1 MAYSIFGVRLDEV
14 ASADELRMICGRL
27 LDGSR
32 TARVFTPNPEILLL
46 ARSDRDYAGVLRSAD
61 LALAD
66 GTGLAIVRLLRSGRI
81 IRRWPG
87 VDLGALLL
95 RLAAEREASVAFV
108 GGTAKVPDRAAARW
122 RSSLPGLQIHTFG
135 VGVDFDA
142 TGAARS
148 TQDEARLVEAIA
160 EAAPAIVLVGLGAPK
175 QERWIVR
182 HADDFPTVRIMAGVG
197 GSLDMWAGH
206 LPRAPRPFRGLGLEW
221 AWRLFLEPSRWR
233 RVLRATIVFPAY
245 ALLDPPRR

>member
-1 MAYSIFGVRLDEV
+1 MAYSMFGVRLDEV

-46 ARSDRDYAGVLRSAD
+46 ARSDRQYAEVLRSAD

-81 IRRWPG
+81 VRRWPG

-108 GGTAKVPDRAAARW
+108 GGTAEVPDRAAARW
-122 RSSLPGLQIHTFG
+122 RSSLPGLEIHTFG
-135 VGVDFDA
+135 AGVDFDA

-148 TQDEARLVEAIA
+148 TRDEARLVEAIA
-160 EAAPAIVLVGLGAPK
+160 AAAPAIVLVALGAPK

-197 GSLDMWAGH
+197 GSLDMWAGQ
-206 LPRAPRPFRGLGLEW
+206 LPRAPRAFRGLGLEW

-233 RVLRATIVFPAY
+233 RILRATIVFPAY